1 MDPRATRSALERRE
15 PPPHQRMLEEMIEIK
30 SSSEEKSA
38 RIERQKQRA
47 VDEVEEARSE
57 RAVKMARLRTLR
69 LVKEA
74 SEKRAANQKT
84 NGTPATAKTPRR
96 LPQAHRRG

>member
-1 MDPRATRSALERRE
+1 
-15 PPPHQRMLEEMIEIK
+15 MIEIK

-57 RAVKMARLRTLR
+57 RAEKMARLRTLR

-84 NGTPATAKTPRR
+84 NGAPATAKTPRR